1 MRSSGGYG
9 RRTGW
14 RAVFDPE
21 AWSWTLLVVTVWVVF
36 LSALACAVALVRD
49 TTGHDWYATGKLTL
63 TELLIGIGF
72 NDSAR
77 IEYRTSRDEV
87 LSLTRAE
94 LTYNG
99 NALLARWRVLRTAI
113 NGAEL
118 GACCGLGGALL
129 WFWLIVLRN
138 RGQARL
144 PARESPVRPTMGQA
158 QGKVQ
163 GPLATERDPGKGA
176 GETGGRRKRRKR
188 NYERWI

>member
-14 RAVFDPE
+14 RAVFDPD

-49 TTGHDWYATGKLTL
+49 TTGHDWYAIGKLTL
-63 TELLIGIGF
+63 TELMIGIGF
-72 NDSAR
+72 DESAR
-77 IEYRTSRDEV
+77 TEYRTSRDEV

-99 NALLARWRVLRTAI
+99 NALLARWRVLRTARKA
-113 NGAEL
+113 AEL
-118 GACCGLGGALL
+118 GACCGLGGAVL
-129 WFWLIVLRN
+129 WFWLIVGQN

-144 PARESPVRPTMGQA
+144 PAREPPVRPPESQA
-158 QGKVQ
+158 QGATVQ
-163 GPLATERDPGKGA
+163 RPPATERDP
-176 GETGGRRKRRKR
+176 RKRRR
-188 NYERWI
+188 EIRRAA

>member
-1 MRSSGGYG
+1 MRGSGGYG

-14 RAVFDPE
+14 RAVFDPD

-63 TELLIGIGF
+63 TELMIGIGF
-72 NDSAR
+72 DESAR
-77 IEYRTSRDEV
+77 TEYRTSRDEV
-87 LSLTRAE
+87 LSLTRVD

-99 NALLARWRVLRTAI
+99 NALLARWRVLRTARR
-113 NGAEL
+113 GAEL
-118 GACCGLGGALL
+118 GACCGLGGAVL
-129 WFWLIVLRN
+129 WFWLIVRRN

-144 PARESPVRPTMGQA
+144 PAREPPVRPPESQA

-163 GPLATERDPGKGA
+163 RPPATERDPGKGA
-176 GETGGRRKRRKR
+176 GKSGERHKRRKR
-188 NYERWI
+188 DYKRWI